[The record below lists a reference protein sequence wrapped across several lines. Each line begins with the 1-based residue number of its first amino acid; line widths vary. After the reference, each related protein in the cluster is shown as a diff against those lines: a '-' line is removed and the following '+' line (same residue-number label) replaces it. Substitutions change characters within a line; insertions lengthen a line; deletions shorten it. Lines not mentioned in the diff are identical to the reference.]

1 MIRSEEQAV
10 KEIESQLRGTGSWS
24 QREDYTAADGLGR
37 AIGAAGP
44 WLPVFARTLLTH
56 TEDADVGV
64 RTTAV
69 YLLERVAKEAGAPAI
84 LKVLERSP
92 KLFDGVKPVGHPT
105 NQPDLRWSMLM
116 ALGTAGGPKDTAA
129 RGVLRK
135 AAHEE
140 RGSWLIG
147 ALGRADTA
155 WLLANAKAV
164 VRKDALIGAIRSLPD
179 TASREKLI
187 RALGPW
193 SAEEKKAALASG
205 GWALVDDAAKLKPLL
220 E

>member
-1 MIRSEEQAV
+1 M

-24 QREDYTAADGLGR
+24 QREDYTAADGLDR

-44 WLPVFARTLLTH
+44 WSPVFGRTLLLH

-69 YLLERVAKEAGAPAI
+69 YLLERVAKEVGAPAI
-84 LKVLERSP
+84 LKVMERSP

-116 ALGTAGGPKDTAA
+116 ALGTAVGPKDAA
-129 RGVLRK
+129 ALAVLRK

-140 RGSWLIG
+140 RGFWLLD
-147 ALGRADTA
+147 ALGRADSA

-164 VRKDALIGAIRSLPD
+164 VPKDALIGALRSMPD
-179 TASREKLI
+179 TASRAKLI

-193 SAEEKKAALASG
+193 SAAEKKAALASG
-205 GWALVDDAAKLKPLL
+205 GWALMDDAAKLKPLL